1 MRKICVTGGAN
12 VDICGASFEELRAYD
27 SNPGMIE
34 IRFGGVG
41 RNIAEICAL
50 IGQKVRFVTAFSSD
64 FYGKEM
70 KKDCE
75 ALGMDCSYA
84 KISDAYPSSIYLAI
98 LDEKR
103 DMRIAMSDMRI
114 LDELTPEDALN
125 GVKDLDENDI
135 LVLDANLSETLL
147 HELALKAGGLKAADP
162 VSISKAKRFVPILD
176 KLQIFKPNQFES
188 ASLTGITIV
197 DEHDAVRSLNWFLE
211 RGVRE
216 VIISMADRGILL
228 GTQEGKCWIRHRI
241 IDLENATGGGDTF
254 MGAYVCE
261 RLNGADP
268 RASAVYALSAA
279 VTAIEQNSV
288 RKRQLND
295 AEVREGI
302 ASLNI
307 EEKILL

>member
-1 MRKICVTGGAN
+1 MRKICITGGAN
-12 VDICGASFEELRAYD
+12 VDICGASYEELRAYD

-50 IGQKVRFVTAFSSD
+50 IGKKVRLVTAFSSD

-75 ALGMDCSYA
+75 ALGMDCSY
-84 KISDAYPSSIYLAI
+84 SVVTDRSPSSIYLAI

-103 DMRIAMSDMRI
+103 DMRIAMSDMRV
-114 LDELTPEDALN
+114 LDELTLQDALN
-125 GVKDLDENDI
+125 GVMDLNSDDI
-135 LVLDANLSETLL
+135 LVLDANLSENLI
-147 HELALKAGGLKAADP
+147 HELAVNAPCFKAADP
-162 VSISKAKRFVPILD
+162 VSISKAKRFVPILGN
-176 KLQIFKPNQFES
+176 LQMFKPNQFES
-188 ASLTGITIV
+188 ASFTGITIV
-197 DEHDAVRSLNWFLE
+197 DEQDALRSLDWYLE
-211 RGVRE
+211 KGVRE
-216 VIISMADRGILL
+216 IIISMADRGILL
-228 GTQEGKCWIRHRI
+228 GTEAGKYWIRHRV
-241 IDLENATGGGDTF
+241 IDVENATGGGDTF

-268 RASAVYALSAA
+268 RSSAIYALSAA

-288 RKRQLND
+288 KKRQLND
-295 AEVREGI
+295 AGIRAGI